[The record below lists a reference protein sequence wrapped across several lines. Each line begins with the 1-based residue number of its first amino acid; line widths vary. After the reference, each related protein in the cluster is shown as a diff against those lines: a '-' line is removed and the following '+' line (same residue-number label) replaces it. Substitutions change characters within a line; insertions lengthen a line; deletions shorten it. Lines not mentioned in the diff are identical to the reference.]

1 MTFRMV
7 LKLILRETIK
17 VNEVEIHFIKVASIT
32 EQKWL
37 LNLNVIS
44 SLGKTELN

>member
-1 MTFRMV
+1 MV

-17 VNEVEIHFIKVASIT
+17 ANEVEIHFIKVTLIT
-32 EQKWL
+32 EQKRL

-44 SLGKTELN
+44 SLGETELN